1 MSIEIDK
8 YIFTDVAVVT
18 NPGASRHTDQSV
30 GELDVEKYFPAQ
42 NITRLETMPN
52 YSDNVENLGNTIL
65 KSSLVIVRSGDGG
78 VSEVVSSSIKYDLD
92 LTIIPTTTGDMN
104 DLANTVND
112 PDLLN
117 NPSLLALGTVENI
130 YPIKV
135 VFQIPDESREGVEVE
150 SEMYALQY
158 FGTVATGITSEIINN
173 RKGRIVSTLR
183 KHELGRLIVRTAAGI
198 SGLVKAKNI
207 GIDIIGDKATRRS
220 EILFINGE
228 KMAGGIVKT
237 PIEITDNK
245 VVHIEARNR
254 LLTVAKL
261 GHLAL
266 TKKLKDS
273 EIITGEFNYS
283 YRILEDTW
291 IHIDGQ
297 SYFVPRKTLVS
308 VSKSDIP
315 VKIVFTKKL
324 SQ

>member
-1 MSIEIDK
+1 
-8 YIFTDVAVVT
+8 
-18 NPGASRHTDQSV
+18 
-30 GELDVEKYFPAQ
+30 
-42 NITRLETMPN
+42 
-52 YSDNVENLGNTIL
+52 
-65 KSSLVIVRSGDGG
+65 
-78 VSEVVSSSIKYDLD
+78 
-92 LTIIPTTTGDMN
+92 
-104 DLANTVND
+104 
-112 PDLLN
+112 
-117 NPSLLALGTVENI
+117 
-130 YPIKV
+130 
-135 VFQIPDESREGVEVE
+135 
-150 SEMYALQY
+150 
-158 FGTVATGITSEIINN
+158 
-173 RKGRIVSTLR
+173 
-183 KHELGRLIVRTAAGI
+183 LIVRTAAGI